1 MGRLG
6 FRIAHRDRQ
15 GRLERR
21 KYSRSDKQLKIMV
34 EQRFCFRN
42 GRSLGATVRAA
53 SKRKALWGYL
63 KWNEVD
69 WLYTMWEEPPK
80 LRHKESETHS
90 SHPRLRYEVFFFL
103 MFPREAL
110 PPPLPATV
118 AITERITISTM
129 VAIVNVRCSGESVF
143 RLSRSISLT
152 CSLVKWTRKK
162 RFSCFVLFFFFLL
175 DATWRLRDLSHSC
188 YYYYNDDVKT
198 QTNALWVFSLDSA
211 FMFRS
216 DLI

>member
-1 MGRLG
+1 MLFLTNRVGMGWLG

-21 KYSRSDKQLKIMV
+21 KYSRSDKQLKITV

-63 KWNEVD
+63 QWNEVD
-69 WLYTMWEEPPK
+69 WLYTTWEEPPK
-80 LRHKESETHS
+80 LRHKESETHL

-103 MFPREAL
+103 MFPREAR

-118 AITERITISTM
+118 AVTERITISTM
-129 VAIVNVRCSGESVF
+129 FSIVNVRCSGECVSALSLDISHL
-143 RLSRSISLT
+143 LSR
-152 CSLVKWTRKK
+152 
-162 RFSCFVLFFFFLL
+162 
-175 DATWRLRDLSHSC
+175 
-188 YYYYNDDVKT
+188 
-198 QTNALWVFSLDSA
+198 
-211 FMFRS
+211 
-216 DLI
+216 